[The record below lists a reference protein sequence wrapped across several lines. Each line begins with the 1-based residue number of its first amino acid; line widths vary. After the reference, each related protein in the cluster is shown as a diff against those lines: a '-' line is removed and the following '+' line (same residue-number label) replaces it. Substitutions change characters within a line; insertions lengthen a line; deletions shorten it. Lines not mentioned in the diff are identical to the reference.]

1 MRLLCHSSSGT
12 SGEEEK
18 GQSQEVDQK
27 VSCASLQFISFF
39 LFGDILH
46 FYYEEVTLNLRSTSF
61 ILRSNACFLKVSHV
75 CVYLAGILRVYG
87 AEWVIKDLHTI

>member
-27 VSCASLQFISFF
+27 VSCASLQFITVFF
-39 LFGDILH
+39 SLGI
-46 FYYEEVTLNLRSTSF
+46 FYIFIMRKLN
-61 ILRSNACFLKVSHV
+61 
-75 CVYLAGILRVYG
+75 
-87 AEWVIKDLHTI
+87 